1 MSLTDKA
8 LLLFELIESN
18 RKNELIDLIRLGVN
32 LETKNK
38 DRETPLQ
45 VAAAL
50 NSQDIVKILIDAGA
64 KIESPRIISQ
74 LAESVTSEISEFPV
88 EALEILVK
96 AGLDINYPGEDRD
109 TLLMEATMEDNLPL
123 VKKLV
128 ELGADPNRVNKYG
141 EFALLSTRNKAD
153 IYKYLYPITDPVLR
167 QRISWKFD

>member
-1 MSLTDKA
+1 MSQKEKESFI
-8 LLLFELIESN
+8 FECIKSN
-18 RKNELIDLIRLGVN
+18 HKDELIDLIHSGVN
-32 LETKNK
+32 LEVKNK

-50 NSQDIVKILIDAGA
+50 NSQDIVKILIEAGA
-64 KIESPRIISQ
+64 KIESPRLISQ

-88 EALEILVK
+88 EVLEILVE
-96 AGLDINYPGEDRD
+96 AGLDINYPGEDGD
-109 TLLMEATMEDNLPL
+109 TLLMEATMENNLPL

-128 ELGADPNRVNKYG
+128 ELGADPNRINKYG
-141 EFALLSTRNKAD
+141 DFALSSTRNKAD